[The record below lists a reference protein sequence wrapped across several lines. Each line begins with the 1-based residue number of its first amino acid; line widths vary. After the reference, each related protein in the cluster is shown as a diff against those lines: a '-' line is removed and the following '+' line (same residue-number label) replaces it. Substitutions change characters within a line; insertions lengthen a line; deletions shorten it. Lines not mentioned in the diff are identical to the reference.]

1 MSRGKVTK
9 EMLTSAQ
16 FKTYDSNS
24 KVIKYLRENP
34 VIAAEKLLGVSLLD
48 YQAFV
53 LQKIWTS
60 QFSIL
65 CMSRNASKSF
75 LFAVAIMLEMLLYE
89 NRKIYIVAP
98 IGSQAKETFMTLQR
112 LATNE
117 FDGLEGLSDIFYNEI
132 ERANDTISGFSH
144 DPSGYKV
151 KLLNGSFVQTLNGI
165 PSNARSKRANSV
177 YFDETGWLS
186 AEMISVA
193 EAFATTN
200 SSFSTSVDE
209 FFDPRANYERKPNR
223 LVYASSASDK
233 TTDFYQKYQMYSKRM
248 WAGDSRY
255 FAIDIKVDIPL
266 APTKKGK
273 SYTPL
278 LDRSKPEQALA
289 SNAVKAMREYW
300 NSFEETSE
308 NQIISAH
315 LIERASTF
323 PLPELTHRKGAKYGI
338 FWDSARVADN
348 SVILIV
354 EFLYDDRIGW
364 HGKAINM
371 VNFKDLSQIK
381 GNSQMLYPEQIK
393 QIRNYLVRYN
403 GNNPDYENIMVFGV
417 DIGMG
422 GGGILYL
429 DELLFDFTDDMGVPH
444 VGVIDKEYQSRETQN
459 KFPNAYN
466 CARMIE
472 PTKNKNMMFESM
484 ISMFELGLVQIPY
497 EYSNSGHVDIE
508 VDKDGKETEIYRHRL
523 TKEEELALIN
533 FDIAKSEIKMIH
545 RYVTQHGNTVYKL
558 RTDMQGKM
566 HDDRAYVFAM
576 FCSFLREL
584 RDKDKI
590 GKNSSSKSKD
600 RTVLKL
606 FN

>member
-1 MSRGKVTK
+1 MAKSKVTK
-9 EMLTSAQ
+9 DMLTSAQ

-34 VIAAEKLLGVSLLD
+34 VIAAEKLLGISLLD

-53 LQKIWTS
+53 LQQIWTR
-60 QFSIL
+60 QFSVL

-75 LFAVAIMLEMLLYE
+75 LFAVTIMLELLLYE

-98 IGSQAKETFMTLQR
+98 IGSQAKETFMTLER

-117 FDGLEGLSDIFYNEI
+117 FDGFEGLSDIFYNEI
-132 ERANDTISGFSH
+132 DRATENLSGFSH

-151 KLLNGSFVQTLNGI
+151 KMLNGSFVQTLNGI

-186 AEMISVA
+186 SEMISVA

-200 SSFSTSVDE
+200 SSFVTSVDD
-209 FFDPRANYERKPNR
+209 FFDPRALHEKKPNR

-233 TTDFYQKYQMYSKRM
+233 TTDFYQKYQMYAKRM
-248 WAGDSRY
+248 WAGDRRY

-273 SYTPL
+273 SYPPL
-278 LDRSKPEQALA
+278 LDKSKPEQALQT
-289 SNAVKAMREYW
+289 NAVKAMREYW

-323 PLPELTHRKGAKYGI
+323 ALPELVHKKGSKYGI
-338 FWDSARVADN
+338 FWDSARIADN

-354 EFLYDDRIGW
+354 EFIYDEKIGW
-364 HGKAINM
+364 RMRMVNM

-381 GNSQMLYPEQIK
+381 GNKQMSYPEQIK

-403 GNNPDYENIMVFGV
+403 GNAPDYENILKFGV
-417 DIGMG
+417 DTGMG

-429 DELLFDFTDDMGVPH
+429 DELMFDFTDDTGQRH
-444 VGVIDKEYQSRETQN
+444 VGVIDKEYQSKETINQ
-459 KFPNAYN
+459 FPNAYN
-466 CARMIE
+466 CVKMIE
-472 PTKNKNMMFESM
+472 PTKNKNLLFESM
-484 ISMFELGLVQIPY
+484 VSMFELGLVEMPY
-497 EYSNSGHVDIE
+497 EYNASGHVDIE
-508 VDKDGKETEIYRHRL
+508 VEDGKESQVIRQKL

-545 RYVTQHGNTVYKL
+545 RYTTQHGNTVYKL

-566 HDDRAYVFAM
+566 HDDRAYVSAM
-576 FCSFLREL
+576 ACGVLHEL
-584 RDKDKI
+584 RDKDKK
-590 GKNSSSKSKD
+590 GKHTSKKSKD